1 MTRALCICLIF
12 MPWKEKQGFFE
23 NYGEHRWINVKF
35 RWTLKCFYWM
45 FTGVDLVV
53 CDIPIKFV
61 WLAIYKWDIWIQ
73 SIWLPCASFLPIA
86 NHMNWLFIHFRL
98 LPHHAIS
105 TFILEIFLEG
115 IFWVISSKVT
125 GNTFIFQV
133 LILTWTRSGLPSTP
147 ISNMWPRDPQVR
159 KLNFEIEIKKWSIR
173 FR

>member
-1 MTRALCICLIF
+1 

-105 TFILEIFLEG
+105 TSILENPRNFGAVFFGLFFQETLWFFRFWFWPGRGLGSPQPPPQTCDQG
-115 IFWVISSKVT
+115 ITKWDNS
-125 GNTFIFQV
+125 
-133 LILTWTRSGLPSTP
+133 IL
-147 ISNMWPRDPQVR
+147 
-159 KLNFEIEIKKWSIR
+159 KLK
-173 FR
+173 